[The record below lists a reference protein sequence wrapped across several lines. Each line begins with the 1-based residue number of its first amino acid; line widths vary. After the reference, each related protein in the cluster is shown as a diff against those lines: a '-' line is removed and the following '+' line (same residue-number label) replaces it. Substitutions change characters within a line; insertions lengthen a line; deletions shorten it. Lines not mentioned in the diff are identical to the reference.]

1 MDFNNQNYIPTFWY
15 LSNNFG
21 DAVTHYLVQKISGKM
36 PVYVEPNTPE
46 KKVMVTGSILN
57 NEVNKAIV
65 WGCGIANEND
75 KIPHHDIRAVRGKL
89 LWNKLNY
96 LVQNP
101 IVIKNED
108 ETITKISYNYDM
120 QKIAIG
126 DPCMLLPLYYKPKTK
141 KQYNIGIIPHYIE
154 TKDFF
159 DKINMT
165 KEQLEDSGV
174 LVIDVNN
181 QIETFIEQ
189 VVSCETILSSSL
201 HGIICA
207 DAYNIPSNYI
217 KITNKVLGDGFKF
230 KDWFSNFAEREFEYE
245 DFIDKDKIKISD
257 LIKIFQN
264 PRSRIIWNN
273 QSIISLQHL
282 LETCPFK

>member
-21 DAVTHYLVQKISGKM
+21 DAVNHYLVLKISGKM

-57 NEVNKAIV
+57 NEVNNAIV

-75 KIPHHDIRAVRGKL
+75 KIPLHDIRAVRGRL
-89 LWNKLNY
+89 LWNKLKY
-96 LVQNP
+96 LA
-101 IVIKNED
+101 
-108 ETITKISYNYDM
+108 YDI

-126 DPCMLLPLYYKPKTK
+126 DPCLLLPLYYKPKTK

-165 KEQLEDSGV
+165 REQLEDSGI

-181 QIETFIEQ
+181 QIETFIQQ

-201 HGIICA
+201 HGLICA
-207 DAYNIPSNYI
+207 DAYGIPSTYI
-217 KITNKVLGDGFKF
+217 KITDKVLGDGFKF
-230 KDWFSNFAEREFEYE
+230 IDWFSNFANREFQYE
-245 DFIDKDKIKISD
+245 DFTPNAKIEITD

-264 PRSRIIWNN
+264 PKSRVVWNE
-273 QSIISLQHL
+273 QLTISLQHL
-282 LETCPFK
+282 LQTCPF